1 MSVLKALCDYYNQ
14 SKDMPLYGWQEKKI
28 EFLIIIDKEGNLIGI
43 NSTRTDKTHIKSFKI
58 RKEKEKNGHIVPY
71 LFADNV
77 EYILGYT
84 EKEERKEKIQLKNE
98 SFINRCRE
106 VSEKYPDN
114 AGFKAVTLF
123 YDNNGIQKVF
133 EHPLWEEIKKSAC
146 TLSFRLQS
154 EYKIVAESKELENEV
169 LPGKDEVTGIDL
181 VTGKT
186 GSLNWASTKIRLA
199 GTGASGASL
208 VSCGRELLLGSWGY
222 EGGYNAPIMKST
234 ENAFSQAFMKLAG
247 RGSHNCITINGNQT
261 YLFWSSKQ
269 DKISK
274 EAEIGLYG
282 LLGGYKKDNAD
293 YNIEKV
299 QEMFKSIYSGIIK
312 TTDEDRFYFLGTNL
326 KTGRIPIMYWN
337 DCSLKEFAGQIY
349 KHLSDMEL
357 QGATDGYVNYRGI
370 EQLLY
375 AIKKPENK
383 KHEINPKPEKSKGKA
398 SFDKDVAFISQK
410 LFKAIVSG
418 CKYPSL
424 LYRRCLNRIENDCET
439 TFTRTAILKGTLI
452 RNFNQKNIKV
462 MLNEENENPGY
473 LCGRLFS
480 VYVKEAVKEN
490 PKSKMSEMYF
500 RAAMCYPAKTLTK
513 LEVLSGYHEKKL
525 GEGSTVY
532 FTKIKCGIIA
542 KLSDNK
548 FPERLNDMEKSEFC
562 VGYYQQREWFFT
574 PKEEKNM
581 KAAEEDDNEDQEQA
595 E

>member
-14 SKDMPLYGWQEKKI
+14 SDDMPLYGWQQKKI
-28 EFLIIIDKEGNLIGI
+28 EFLIVIDKNGNLISVD
-43 NSTRTDKTHIKSFKI
+43 STRTDKTTVKSFTI
-58 RKEKEKNGHIVPY
+58 RKESEKNGHIVPY

-84 EKEERKEKIQLKNE
+84 ENEERKEKIRLKNE
-98 SFINRCRE
+98 SFISRCNE

-114 AGFKAVTLF
+114 VGFKAVTLF
-123 YDNNGIQKVF
+123 YENGGIQKVF
-133 EHPLWEEIKKSAC
+133 AHPLWEEIKKSAC
-146 TLSFRLQS
+146 TLSFRLQD

-169 LPGKDEVTGIDL
+169 LPGKDEVIGMDI

-186 GSLNWASTKIRLA
+186 GPLNWASTKIRLG

-247 RGSHNCITINGNQT
+247 YGSHNCITINKNLS
-261 YLFWSSKQ
+261 YLFWSSKH
-269 DKISK
+269 DEISK
-274 EAEIGLYG
+274 KAEIGLYG
-282 LLGGYKKDNAD
+282 LLGGFKNNDAD

-299 QEMFKSIYSGIIK
+299 QEMFRSIYSGIIK

-326 KTGRIPIMYWN
+326 KTGRIPVMYWN

-357 QGATDGYVNYRGI
+357 SGKPEGIANYRGI

-375 AIKKPENK
+375 AIKNPENKPENNSK
-383 KHEINPKPEKSKGKA
+383 LKKSKENV
-398 SFDKDVAFISQK
+398 SYEQDVAFISQK
-410 LFKAIVSG
+410 LFEAIVSG
-418 CKYPSL
+418 CKYPAL
-424 LYRRCLNRIENDCET
+424 LYRRCLNRIENDRKT

-452 RNFNQKNIKV
+452 RNFNQKNITI
-462 MLNEENENPGY
+462 MLNKENENPGY

-480 VYVKEAVKEN
+480 VYVKEAEEEN
-490 PKSKMSEMYF
+490 EKSKMTEMYF

-513 LEVLSGYHEKKL
+513 LEILSGYHEKKL
-525 GEGSTVY
+525 GEGITVY
-532 FTKIKCGIIA
+532 FKKIKCEIID
-542 KLSDNK
+542 KLSFNK

-574 PKEEKNM
+574 PKVEKDM
-581 KAAEEDDNEDQEQA
+581 KAAEETDNEDQE
-595 E
+595 